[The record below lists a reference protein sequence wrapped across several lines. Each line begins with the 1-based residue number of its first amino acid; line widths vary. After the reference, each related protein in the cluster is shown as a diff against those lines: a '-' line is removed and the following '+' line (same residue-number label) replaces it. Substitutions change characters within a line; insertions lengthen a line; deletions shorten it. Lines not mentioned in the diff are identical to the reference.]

1 MKLADCLPLLL
12 MVTTVRCIRSS
23 GLNVSAERKESAW
36 QIREFWKDLIGP
48 RIQWVVKAAADVGD
62 IQAQTLVIYRRK
74 QANDAMEPC
83 FWKLG

>member
-62 IQAQTLVIYRRK
+62 IQAQTGQRRNGTVLLEARLVNLAA
-74 QANDAMEPC
+74 Q
-83 FWKLG
+83 W